1 MVKREF
7 IWPFSNKKP
16 KVDRS
21 GSYKIQYTS
30 PDDWEDPNQPE
41 PKVDERNTFKYVM
54 HELFSD
60 DDEIQRRL
68 EELEEEMK
76 DGQKLRSDKVANIE
90 MQDL

>member
-1 MVKREF
+1 
-7 IWPFSNKKP
+7 
-16 KVDRS
+16 
-21 GSYKIQYTS
+21 
-30 PDDWEDPNQPE
+30 
-41 PKVDERNTFKYVM
+41 M